1 MTSLFLYR
9 QIVGTISSFRNI
21 HNKNAAGRTW
31 SIACGSLLYR
41 RISFRVVL
49 QRKWNTPV
57 EIEYLGA
64 EQVVV
69 FGLKTVGNGFHPGR
83 TRFVVLRSVCLAV
96 GVLLFHQQE
105 GSLCR
110 FVGCKAAV
118 ILGFG
123 VYGIVVCLLYFF
135 VEVLFTFLQLPVV
148 CMLLDTGTAYAVTGF
163 KTVEDR
169 NAERETDILAEVVA
183 QL

>member
-1 MTSLFLYR
+1 MPQVVRGVSPAALF
-9 QIVGTISSFRNI
+9 
-21 HNKNAAGRTW
+21 
-31 SIACGSLLYR
+31 LYR

>member
-9 QIVGTISSFRNI
+9 QNSRHDIEFPKYTQQKCRRSYVEYRLRLS
-21 HNKNAAGRTW
+21 
-31 SIACGSLLYR
+31 LYR

-135 VEVLFTFLQLPVV
+135 VEVL
-148 CMLLDTGTAYAVTGF
+148 LLSSSC
-163 KTVEDR
+163 
-169 NAERETDILAEVVA
+169 
-183 QL
+183 Q

>member
-9 QIVGTISSFRNI
+9 QNSRHDIEFPKYTQSKMPQVVRGVSP
-21 HNKNAAGRTW
+21 AA
-31 SIACGSLLYR
+31 LFLYR
-41 RISFRVVL
+41 RMSFRSIL

-69 FGLKTVGNGFHPGR
+69 FGLKTVGYGFHPGR

-110 FVGCKAAV
+110 FVGSKAAL

-123 VYGIVVCLLYFF
+123 IDGIVVCLLYFF
-135 VEVLFTFLQLPVV
+135 VSIR
-148 CMLLDTGTAYAVTGF
+148 
-163 KTVEDR
+163 R
-169 NAERETDILAEVVA
+169 NAPFTL
-183 QL
+183 